1 MTQRFRMLAP
11 LAILA
16 IVLTACPASTT
27 PSESAGG
34 GGGGTSQEPGSS
46 ESAAAGGSIEVT
58 SLWGG
63 AEADAFQAVL
73 DAFTEKTGIE
83 VTYTS
88 QRQDYATVLNNRLEQ
103 GDPPDVAIIPG
114 IGFLRSFA
122 RDGLLVPLSDLG
134 IERDAI
140 EGNYPPGLVDIGV
153 VDDELYALVVKL
165 NSKATVWYKPD
176 SFEEQGFDVP
186 ADFADL
192 IKITDDYK
200 AAGLTPWAVGA
211 LDSWTLTDWFEII
224 YLHQAGEEAYDTLF
238 SADGNWSDQSVVDAI
253 DTMTKIIN
261 DDNVAGGIDGAL
273 ATGFVDG
280 IGLVFGEN
288 ASAQMYYE
296 GGFVGGIAMGDVNPG
311 LADQIGTGIDF
322 FDFPTVDGN
331 GAGAITIGGDVIA
344 AFTDNPGVAEFME
357 YMTTPEAGAT
367 WAAGGTI
374 ISPLKGVD
382 SSVYEDVNELA
393 VKEAE
398 QVANATAVR
407 FDGSDL
413 LPAGTDLGAVLQ
425 AAIQDPS
432 SVGSALQDFQNEVD
446 NAWSDSA
453 GG

>member
-1 MTQRFRMLAP
+1 MTHRFRLFAP
-11 LAILA
+11 LAVLA
-16 IVLTACPASTT
+16 LVLTACPASTEPT
-27 PSESAGG
+27 DGG
-34 GGGGTSQEPGSS
+34 GGGGGAASEAPGSS
-46 ESAAAGGSIEVT
+46 GAAEGGSIEVT

-63 AEADAFQAVL
+63 AEAEAFQAVL
-73 DAFTEKTGIE
+73 DAFTAESGIE

-122 RDGLLVPLSDLG
+122 NDGLLVPLSDLG

-140 EGNYPPGLVDIGV
+140 EGNYAPGILDVGV
-153 VDDELYALVVKL
+153 VNDELYALVVKL
-165 NSKATVWYKPD
+165 NSKATIWYKPS
-176 SFEEQGFDVP
+176 SFEEQGFEIPTDW
-186 ADFADL
+186 DGL
-192 IKITDDYK
+192 IQVTNDYK

-238 SADGNWSDQSVVDAI
+238 SADGNWTDQTVLDAVSK
-253 DTMTKIIN
+253 MTEIIT
-261 DDNVAGGIDGAL
+261 DENVAGGIDGAL

-280 IGLVFGEN
+280 IGLVFGES
-288 ASAQMYYE
+288 ASAEMYYE
-296 GGFVGGIAMGDVNPG
+296 GGFVGGIALGDVNPN
-311 LADQIGTGIDF
+311 LEIGTDIDF
-322 FDFPTVDGN
+322 FDFPTIDGN
-331 GAGAITIGGDVIA
+331 GEGAITYGGDVIA

-357 YMTTPEAGAT
+357 YMTTPEAGQT
-367 WAAGGTI
+367 WAEGGTI
-374 ISPLKGVD
+374 ISPIIGVD
-382 SSVYEDVNELA
+382 TSVYEVVNELA

-432 SVGSALQDFQNEVD
+432 SVSSALEGFQSEVD
-446 NAWSDSA
+446 AAWADSS